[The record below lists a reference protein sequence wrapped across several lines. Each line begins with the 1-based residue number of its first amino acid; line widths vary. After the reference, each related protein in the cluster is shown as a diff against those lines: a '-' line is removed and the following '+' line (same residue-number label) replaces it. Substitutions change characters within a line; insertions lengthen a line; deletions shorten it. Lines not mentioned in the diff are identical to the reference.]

1 MSRLASLTPP
11 QGWSAALV
19 DHGRVLADQ
28 LRRSHVA
35 DADLHAALRRAG
47 LGGVEQAACVIME
60 ASGHLS
66 VIRAGVPI
74 DPALLAGVVGAER
87 VLGPTD

>member
-28 LRRSHVA
+28 LRRAYVA

-74 DPALLAGVVGAER
+74 DPALLAGGVGAER